1 MANSSRPAGS
11 LNELAFDMGILL
23 DASGAPGVFGRG
35 ENPYFLAFHVLAGVE
50 NRELP

>member
-23 DASGAPGVFGRG
+23 DALSAPGVFGRG
-35 ENPYFLAFHVLAGVE
+35 ENPYFLAFCVLADVR
-50 NRELP
+50 NRELS

>member
-1 MANSSRPAGS
+1 
-11 LNELAFDMGILL
+11 MGILL

-35 ENPYFLAFHVLAGVE
+35 ENPYFPAFHVLADVE

>member
-23 DASGAPGVFGRG
+23 DALGVPGCLGRG
-35 ENPYFLAFHVLAGVE
+35 ENPYFLAFCVLADDE
-50 NRELP
+50 NYELP

>member
-1 MANSSRPAGS
+1 
-11 LNELAFDMGILL
+11 MGTLL

-35 ENPYFLAFHVLAGVE
+35 ENPYFPAFHVLAGVE